1 MGDNQ
6 RIRQIQAR
14 RTKKAAFSFLHRIE
28 MNHEDVCRHV
38 EPFSGFAGLTVGN
51 LNKAILKKWLIWLA
65 GRKAIRRKKDGT
77 TIEERKNL
85 QNYQRLIIVH
95 VLLLGTVIF
104 SGKEFLVKLIL
115 LALAGLAVQ

>member
-1 MGDNQ
+1 MLRGMGVQ
-6 RIRQIQAR
+6 VSQA
-14 RTKKAAFSFLHRIE
+14 
-28 MNHEDVCRHV
+28 
-38 EPFSGFAGLTVGN
+38 
-51 LNKAILKKWLIWLA
+51 
-65 GRKAIRRKKDGT
+65 AIRANSLRSKELDVYLPPDIGRSITPK